1 MSRSYHQNHPTRH
14 NKNNRFP
21 NVFLDKDGK
30 IERHRK
36 TSPYGLVFHAGYGEE
51 KYLYRYGDV
60 GVSVI
65 NKNKARQNWKKEVAI
80 ILEQDK

>member
-1 MSRSYHQNHPTRH
+1 MSRSYHQKHPTKH

-36 TSPYGLVFHAGYGEE
+36 TNPYGLVFLADEE
-51 KYLYRYGDV
+51 EYLYRHGEV